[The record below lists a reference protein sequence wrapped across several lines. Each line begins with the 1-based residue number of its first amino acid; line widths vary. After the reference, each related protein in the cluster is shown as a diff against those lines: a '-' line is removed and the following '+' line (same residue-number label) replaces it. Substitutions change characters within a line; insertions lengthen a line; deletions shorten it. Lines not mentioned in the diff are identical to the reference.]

1 MISNMIYIAEVI
13 IVFAYISK
21 CANIK
26 ILIGNT
32 RFFLDDGISSD
43 DKIRWYRFDF
53 RLLAY
58 VYNIHWLQTGTKC
71 ISFSYFVWNI
81 SEYQTKLIS
90 LNRDQIHEIQILRSI
105 KNITSTL
112 CIKDIKF
119 LSNSLKAI
127 CIHAISFIWSN
138 YRLSQTIISLKRKI
152 KGIGSLYFDGKWDEE
167 MHSKRHIH
175 LICMNGWIIKIHFLG
190 IFFL

>member
-13 IVFAYISK
+13 IVFAYTSK

-53 RLLAY
+53 RLLVMY
-58 VYNIHWLQTGTKC
+58 KIFIDLKQEQNI
-71 ISFSYFVWNI
+71 SYFPIWFKIWLNI
-81 SEYQTKLIS
+81 K
-90 LNRDQIHEIQILRSI
+90 RKI
-105 KNITSTL
+105 KNITSTS
-112 CIKDIKF
+112 CIKDNKF

-127 CIHAISFIWSN
+127 CIHTISFIWSN
-138 YRLSQTIISLKRKI
+138 YRPSQTIMSIKRKI
-152 KGIGSLYFDGKWDEE
+152 KGISSLYFDGKWDEE

-190 IFFL
+190 IFLFVI

>member
-1 MISNMIYIAEVI
+1 MF
-13 IVFAYISK
+13 FAYTSK

-58 VYNIHWLQTGTKC
+58 VWNIHWLQTGTKC

-81 SEYQTKLIS
+81 GEYQTKLIS
-90 LNRDQIHEIQILRSI
+90 VDQINEKQIFVSI
-105 KNITSTL
+105 KNITSTSCL
-112 CIKDIKF
+112 KDNKF

-127 CIHAISFIWSN
+127 CIHTISFIWSN
-138 YRLSQTIISLKRKI
+138 YRPSQTIISIKRKI

-190 IFFL
+190 IFLFVI